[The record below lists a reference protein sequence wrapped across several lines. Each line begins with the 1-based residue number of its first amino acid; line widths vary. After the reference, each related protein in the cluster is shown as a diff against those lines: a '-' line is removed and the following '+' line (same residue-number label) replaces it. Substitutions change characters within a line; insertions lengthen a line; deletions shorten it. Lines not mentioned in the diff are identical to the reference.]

1 MENKNSKIATTAFL
15 LIILSTTEM
24 HPVLKYIMLF
34 VATISFIITV
44 TQLYEEYKA
53 KKASSSS
60 NNQNKS

>member
-44 TQLYEEYKA
+44 TQLYEEH
-53 KKASSSS
+53 KASKTSST
-60 NNQNKS
+60 NQNKS